1 MLISFWKILGMQD
14 LKERTFRFAITIG
27 KLVLDLPDTTINRE
41 YLRQLIKS
49 SSSVGAN
56 YRAARRARSDAD
68 FLNKLKIVEE
78 ETDESVYF
86 LELLREFNEP
96 FNERIEASIKEGTE
110 ILKIIVA
117 SINTTRS
124 RIGKKLRNF

>member
-1 MLISFWKILGMQD
+1 MQD
-14 LKERTFRFAITIG
+14 LKEKTFAFAVQTG
-27 KLVLDLPDTTINRE
+27 KFINSLS
-41 YLRQLIKS
+41 YNQINKAYSAQLIRS

-56 YRAARRARSDAD
+56 YRAAKRAKSTAD

-78 ETDESVYF
+78 ECDESIYF
-86 LELLREFNEP
+86 LELLKAFNPGLTLEINIAI
-96 FNERIEASIKEGTE
+96 NEATQ

-124 RIGKKLRNF
+124 NMK

>member
-1 MLISFWKILGMQD
+1 MQD
-14 LKERTFRFAITIG
+14 LKHRTFAFAVQIG
-27 KLVLDLPDTTINRE
+27 KFINSLPYNQINKA
-41 YLRQLIKS
+41 YSAQLIRS

-56 YRAARRARSDAD
+56 YRAAKRAKSTAD

-78 ETDESVYF
+78 ECDESIYF
-86 LELLREFNEP
+86 LELLEEFNPAFLSEINNAI
-96 FNERIEASIKEGTE
+96 NEATE

-124 RIGKKLRNF
+124 KIK